1 MFQVKI
7 RGFSIELKAVESC
20 IMKLPS
26 VESCVAMAEGEEG
39 DDKLLAAYVIITP
52 SARISD
58 ERDEETWQKMQK
70 VISCF
75 QLPK

>member
-1 MFQVKI
+1 MKI

-52 SARISD
+52 SARISG